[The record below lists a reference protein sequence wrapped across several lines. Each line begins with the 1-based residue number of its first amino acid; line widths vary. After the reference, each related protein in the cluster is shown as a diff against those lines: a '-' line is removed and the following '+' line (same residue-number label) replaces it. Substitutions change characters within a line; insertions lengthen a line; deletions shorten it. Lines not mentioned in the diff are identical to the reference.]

1 MLRERGRIIQE
12 LLGRPEIAEKLD
24 VREIIDQVVEAK
36 LESAKM
42 KFDQEMNHIKSQL
55 VQKCQQVVYL
65 ESQLHQT

>member
-42 KFDQEMNHIKSQL
+42 KFDQEMNHIKSQF
-55 VQKCQQVVYL
+55 VQKCQQVVHL
-65 ESQLHQT
+65 ECQLHQT

>member
-12 LLGRPEIAEKLD
+12 LLGRPEVAEKLD

-42 KFDQEMNHIKSQL
+42 KFD
-55 VQKCQQVVYL
+55 
-65 ESQLHQT
+65 